1 MLSSLGIYQ
10 VANQKPVLGVILQIM
25 LRAQYSIW
33 SRTIDF
39 ERRATH
45 MRTLS
50 DKLFTEVIKLY
61 Q

>member
-10 VANQKPVLGVILQIM
+10 VANQKAVLGVILHF
-25 LRAQYSIW
+25 RAQYSIW